1 MRIEII
7 ENDDVINVKIEGE
20 FDTAAATEFDEQ
32 FHELIEKDK
41 NIVVECENLEYIASS
56 GLRILLSI
64 LKRTKAAG
72 HKLTLRNINDDV
84 MSVFKMTGFVDLFD
98 IQ

>member
-32 FHELIEKDK
+32 FHELIFY
-41 NIVVECENLEYIASS
+41 L
-56 GLRILLSI
+56 
-64 LKRTKAAG
+64 
-72 HKLTLRNINDDV
+72 
-84 MSVFKMTGFVDLFD
+84 
-98 IQ
+98 